1 MDELNEIS
9 VTLNTAGPRGFRGPQ
24 GEPAFI
30 QFSIVD
36 GCLYVEQAYENYIF
50 VISNNGDLVVNF

>member
-9 VTLNTAGPRGFRGPQ
+9 VTLNTAGPRGYKGDKGDPS
-24 GEPAFI
+24 FI
-30 QFSIVD
+30 QFHIVN
-36 GCLYVEQAYENYIF
+36 GCLIVEQAYENYIF